1 MKHTLAVLAAVLVLA
16 SAGPSAAQ
24 QTLESV
30 QASPLYKPSPALLG
44 EVSSMNS
51 HSVTVRTAREEEM
64 VFEFD
69 SRTVMPMTMPPGLR
83 VKIEFHLMENGM
95 HHAGRITRLEPGSLD
110 WQALDKQL
118 AFAEQERA
126 RQEQLAAEQASEEA
140 AMGHDHVD
148 MASNESQHPVATG
161 DDDDSSDQV
170 AVNTTDA
177 DNDNDRGV
185 ESAETELPQTAS
197 PQPWLL
203 VLGAAATSFAL
214 GLGVALRRKH
224 A

>member
-1 MKHTLAVLAAVLVLA
+1 MKHTIAILAAVLVLA
-16 SAGPSAAQ
+16 SAGSAVAQ

-30 QASPLYKPSPALLG
+30 QAAPLMKPSPALLG

-126 RQEQLAAEQASEEA
+126 RQEQLEAEQAAAEA
-140 AMGHDHVD
+140 DEADHSHV
-148 MASNESQHPVATG
+148 ATTSNESEQPVATY
-161 DDDDSSDQV
+161 DDDASKEPV
-170 AVNTTDA
+170 AANTTDDA
-177 DNDNDRGV
+177 DRGV

>member
-1 MKHTLAVLAAVLVLA
+1 MKHTLAVLTAVLVLA

-30 QASPLYKPSPALLG
+30 QNAPLMHPSPALLG

-51 HSVTVRTAREEEM
+51 HSVTVRTARDEEM

-69 SRTVMPMTMPPGLR
+69 SRTLMPMSMPAGLR
-83 VKIEFHLMENGM
+83 VKVEFHLMENGM

-118 AFAEQERA
+118 AYAEQERA
-126 RQEQLAAEQASEEA
+126 RQEQIEAEQAAAEA
-140 AMGHDHVD
+140 QEADHNHV
-148 MASNESQHPVATG
+148 ATTSNESQQPVATY
-161 DDDDSSDQV
+161 DDDASKEPV
-170 AVNTTDA
+170 AANTTDDDA
-177 DNDNDRGV
+177 DRV
-185 ESAETELPQTAS
+185 TESTESELPQTAS
-197 PQPWLL
+197 SQPWLL
-203 VLGAAATSFAL
+203 ALGAAITSFAL
-214 GLGVALRRKH
+214 GMGVALRRKH

>member
-1 MKHTLAVLAAVLVLA
+1 MAT
-16 SAGPSAAQ
+16 
-24 QTLESV
+24 
-30 QASPLYKPSPALLG
+30 
-44 EVSSMNS
+44 
-51 HSVTVRTAREEEM
+51 
-64 VFEFD
+64 
-69 SRTVMPMTMPPGLR
+69 
-83 VKIEFHLMENGM
+83 
-95 HHAGRITRLEPGSLD
+95 RIARLEHGSLD

-140 AMGHDHVD
+140 LESGHHHTD
-148 MASNESQHPVATG
+148 MASNESQHPVTSNG
-161 DDDDSSDQV
+161 DDTDDHV
-170 AVNTTDA
+170 AVNTTDV